1 MAVARYPCLTPSSG
15 DGGGAPDPGGPEG
28 KDLGLTPQVPV
39 LVTLPLRVRI
49 KYRVGVGLV
58 PVAMSNV
65 VIAPDVPFP
74 NRPRIVMVAT
84 TRTLRYRCSPF
95 TLPLGITLQR
105 GLAAG

>member
-1 MAVARYPCLTPSSG
+1 MAVARYSCLTPSVVMVVVP
-15 DGGGAPDPGGPEG
+15 PDPGGPEG

-39 LVTLPLRVRI
+39 LVAFPLGVRI
-49 KYRVGVGLV
+49 KHRVGVGLV
-58 PVAMSNV
+58 PATVPNV
-65 VIAPDVPFP
+65 GIAPDVPFP